1 MINILKKNIKF
12 LIFLIISLLIFLA
25 LKKIN
30 LLNFEAIANSIKFN
44 PELIIL
50 SAILYCISIILGGL
64 RYSVILKNFKY
75 NINLSNSVKI
85 TSSSIFF
92 GQWFPGSA
100 ALIEFFRIFFLKQ
113 YLKIK
118 VRDCVISVLY
128 DRIIGLLSFIVISI
142 ICILINFNNH
152 ELSKYSF
159 LIVIIGIILL
169 YKVPTII
176 FRFFKINFN
185 QQSIL
190 FISYEMM
197 ISLIISSLIILSYY
211 LISKVTS
218 TSLDLIQIA
227 LLMPLIAMVGILPIG
242 LGNLG
247 GLQLGTLIIF
257 QFVTENNMEIVSMSL
272 IFALITL
279 IINTIFGIIF
289 FKSSYSNFKKAILK
303 YEEKKV

>member
-128 DRIIGLLSFIVISI
+128 DSIIGLLSFMVISI
-142 ICILINFNNH
+142 ICILMEN
-152 ELSKYSF
+152 
-159 LIVIIGIILL
+159 
-169 YKVPTII
+169 
-176 FRFFKINFN
+176 
-185 QQSIL
+185 
-190 FISYEMM
+190 
-197 ISLIISSLIILSYY
+197 
-211 LISKVTS
+211 
-218 TSLDLIQIA
+218 
-227 LLMPLIAMVGILPIG
+227 IG
-242 LGNLG
+242 LPEDTYIRMYIFCFFFEGNPKCSTG
-247 GLQLGTLIIF
+247 EDVF
-257 QFVTENNMEIVSMSL
+257 WW
-272 IFALITL
+272 
-279 IINTIFGIIF
+279 
-289 FKSSYSNFKKAILK
+289 K
-303 YEEKKV
+303 